1 MKMCS
6 DICLQILSA
15 PKTVSFEEQILSKD
29 EYPSIFLNSYG
40 GYCVNYPSN
49 IFCKTRSFEN
59 WEIFSEI
66 FSSLSW

>member
-6 DICLQILSA
+6 DVCPQILSV

-40 GYCVNYPSN
+40 VYCVNYPSN
-49 IFCKTRSFEN
+49 IFCKTCSFEN
-59 WEIFSEI
+59 WEIVAADPKPR
-66 FSSLSW
+66 